1 MVSYKGFQKGAILQA
16 KEASIELFE
25 FRELKEEDL
34 NDKNVL
40 QILLKLKGYT
50 PNFKVLNMD
59 RKIIDPI
66 LIVEEKSEFN
76 NEPLELR
83 RNQND
88 FLYNDKGVYIGSFLE
103 FLNKIYFENM
113 ANFYLN
119 EENIKKIDLEE
130 YEYNMRQEWNEK
142 NIFFKILRFNLVINF
157 TEETTEFI
165 IGSNKIQDW
174 FLLKNITLDKSKLIH
189 KSVATNIQKKY
200 TKNNDH

>member
-142 NIFFKILRFNLVINF
+142 NIFFKILRFDLVINF

-174 FLLKNITLDKSKLIH
+174 FL
-189 KSVATNIQKKY
+189 
-200 TKNNDH
+200 